1 MADLRLNIQANT
13 RQPQQQIDALRR
25 EITQLRT
32 QTNQT
37 QQSSTAAGRA
47 IDAMGD
53 EARQAAT
60 GVTALGRSIFNTSAE
75 AKRFDGVFRSTNGRL
90 REANGRYVKGREA
103 VEGLGRSFGGAT
115 GGAQVFTR
123 SLGSLGGVLGGLGL
137 VAASAGVLRV
147 GANSVEASVKVE
159 GFRNSLTALYGDAQ
173 VANTVLARLQEL
185 SLLPGITFESA
196 VQGAVRL
203 KTVGVEG
210 ERAEGVIR
218 EFGNAAALAGAT
230 TDEVGRSLVGLTQ
243 ILSRGKISQEELNQI
258 LENLPLI
265 GNSIRES
272 FGSIDAEVIRDQ
284 LDAAGQSVQDFADI
298 LVNQLSMGAR
308 ASADS
313 TRNAFSNLENAT
325 FRLHAAIG
333 DRLSPSVRE
342 ATGFLTDLANTAADF
357 VAGTND
363 ATRSA
368 NSYADA
374 LMMASN
380 AAAVNSA
387 IQERIKF
394 LEQERAGLEAAA
406 AGSANYFEIRGRE
419 RDAGRQYREA
429 GEELDVLRT
438 ALGNTAAAT
447 EHFQGVQNELLETQQ
462 GITQEIIRLEA
473 QRAGETGR
481 AYGQTTRRIREQRE
495 ALAETQEEIGENA
508 VVLRAL
514 ASANTVVTAA
524 TDDTTA
530 ATKESTAA
538 TKEATVEIIT
548 YAEAIRQVQ
557 ANIEAYVEEQAV
569 LTDFGTFW
577 EIAAG
582 QADGYTTAIDL
593 TTVSVVNLK
602 NELDALTTLFNENNV
617 VINENGVVLDEET
630 QALLR
635 FLATLD
641 GLDESLANVES
652 RLYAH
657 NAALVN
663 PAVSEAVES
672 FRDYN
677 DVLSET
683 GVNFERVDSISDRLT
698 SSIRQGSSAFD
709 EFSRSVEKG
718 DERLQEFFDLI
729 TNRGNRAIDEFN
741 ENVIDT
747 TRTYIPGLNRSINLT
762 SGEIAALRKAAE
774 DATPDF
780 LFKAI
785 DDLDAITLDNLI
797 GEFSRLD
804 GVVGDLGTKIGQFD
818 LAGLAT
824 GNPLSIA
831 TLPFQLY
838 DAFTFD
844 QRQAEARLPELNRQ
858 NQASFERG
866 EFGIPPD
873 LLEFGRG
880 QLDRATLATGTS
892 GFGGRPLLDL
902 LEGLEPQ
909 IGRTSLDAVANLPE
923 RIRETI
929 QTFTDQ
935 ITNELTNELSQA
947 SFNLN
952 FAGQTGGDVEGALQ
966 DVIGANTAL
975 YQAQIDSYN
984 LQRQALGYA
993 VGNVDELNRI
1003 LNGLNNQSRLAFADL
1018 TGPQN
1023 AQQFLAANNI
1033 TRGLTPGQDDQERG
1047 LTSAEVARVDDEV
1060 LAAALQAN
1068 QEAIAAINVA
1078 IAELDNAIS
1087 QSNDPAEIE
1096 QLLQQI
1102 AIQIPERYRLRREA
1116 LQQQLDAGD
1125 ITQGAFDTSI
1135 AQLGIE
1141 ESAEVERNSDAM
1153 LANALLINRQ
1163 AIEAINVQVAGLEQA
1178 ITTSND
1184 PAEIESLLLQIAQQI
1199 PEIYRLRREALSQQF
1214 AAGEITLQS
1223 FNTSIAQL
1231 NIEQSSALEQNS
1243 DQRLANTLLINQ
1255 QQTEAVSSAISEL
1268 ENRIAQSNDPA
1279 EIAQLLMQIAEQ
1291 IPEIYRLRRNALS
1304 AQFAAG
1310 EITLSAINTGIAAL
1324 NIEESAALERN
1335 SDAILTNALRANQDA
1350 QTAIHTEIS
1359 ALEQAITTSNDPAE
1373 IAMLLM
1379 QIAEQIPEKYRLK
1392 REALQAQFDA
1402 NEITIEQL
1410 QNGLAAL
1417 DIEQAAEFE
1426 RNSDAILANALSD
1439 HNADVVII
1447 SNAIHSVSEEIRNS
1461 DDPARIVQLVES
1473 LSQIIMEKFR
1483 LRREFLQKRL
1493 DAEEITVKEYQGQL
1507 GRLDIQ
1513 ESDEIGAVETLGES
1527 RIETITRPAPSVSQR
1542 STRRGGGGTDPAQA
1556 AQRAADE
1563 ALANA
1568 LRANQDAQ
1576 DTISVEV
1583 SALENAISES
1593 NDPTEITGL
1602 LMQIAEQI
1610 PETYRLRRE
1619 ALQTQ
1624 FDASKITQGQLDNG
1638 LAALDIEQSAMI
1650 ERNSDA
1656 QLANALR
1663 INSEAAAAISADVS
1677 DLENQIAQSNDLA
1690 EIAALLQQIAAQI
1703 PETYRLRREAL
1714 QKQYDAG
1721 EITLSAL
1728 NTGLS
1733 QLNIEQSAA
1742 LEQNSDAM
1750 LANALS
1756 MNQQAAEAINTHIAG
1771 LEERISSSN
1780 DPVEIATLLQQVAQ
1794 QIPEIYRL
1802 RREAL
1807 QRQFDAGEITLQ
1819 ALETGLAQAN
1829 IDESAALEQ
1838 NSDAQLA
1845 NTLSVLSTNAQVVNN
1860 SITSLSEQIRNSTD
1874 PAEIATLVV
1883 DLQNAVM
1890 EKYRLQREVFQ
1901 KQLDA
1906 EEITIGDFKAQL
1918 GSINLSETSELT
1930 SAAALGGAETDDLR
1944 RTSNALLQNALQR
1957 AQENLTGATSEEDF
1971 ETRRQ
1976 ELLRFIEEYYD
1987 AEKARIDALM
1997 LSESQLRDQQEDT
2010 EFARQRALQQAT
2022 TATNRFAEDR
2032 IRTEE
2037 QVAEERLRTE
2047 QRLSDEIEGI
2057 RDDQL
2062 ENEADRQQSLQD
2074 LAEDHQDRL
2083 TDIERDGLRRRE
2095 DLQRELSRDFADNFR
2110 EEQEQ
2115 IAELLSGEG
2124 FDTREIRRFLQGFEG
2139 DVRGRLGEDALSQ
2152 LNEIQREGAV
2162 ESIDLRRERDRDLED
2177 IGIREGRQV
2186 EDAERRFTA
2195 SQEDIHA
2202 QAQATADALTTALE
2216 PLLGMQATLTQQQQ
2230 DTAVLEN
2237 VTATNTAATAA
2248 TQVQTAMK
2256 EETNAA
2262 MTAAT
2267 ARVESNTAAR
2277 RSAIAAMEARLQEQT
2292 ATNIERF
2299 GVEIERFGEIP
2310 DLFSEVGERL
2320 TMSADRLDFSAA
2332 ALTQSAE
2339 LWATALGRDLELLA
2353 PAERPD
2359 FAAQDAVSLQPDID
2373 AELAMAFTRE
2383 AVALSADIVN
2393 INANSVNL
2401 NADIAGGVSSPQTP
2415 TRPVE
2420 VTIQHN
2426 QPVQI
2431 DGQTLGRIVDEVL
2444 VRLDTNGGTV
2454 GSYVRRDT

>member
-1 MADLRLNIQANT
+1 MQISSDSRRA
-13 RQPQQQIDALRR
+13 QQDIDRLRR
-25 EITQLRT
+25 EIQTLRT
-32 QTNQT
+32 QLGQT
-37 QQSSTAAGRA
+37 SGASNTATEAVDRL
-47 IDAMGD
+47 GD
-53 EARQAAT
+53 ESAQTARQ
-60 GVTALGRSIFNTSAE
+60 VRNLGE
-75 AKRFDGVFRSTNGRL
+75 AQNR
-90 REANGRYVKGREA
+90 
-103 VEGLGRSFGGAT
+103 AT
-115 GGAQVFTR
+115 GGTQVFTR
-123 SLGSLGGVLGGLGL
+123 SLGGLGTVLGGLGIT
-137 VAASAGVLRV
+137 AAGAAVLGL
-147 GANSVEASVKVE
+147 GANATRAAIQVESAT
-159 GFRNSLTALYGDAQ
+159 NSFAALGLG
-173 VANTVLARLQEL
+173 VAGAEERVMQLIEL
-185 SLLPGITFESA
+185 SQNPGISFPQAIQAAT
-196 VQGAVRL
+196 RL
-203 KTVGVEG
+203 ETVGISG
-210 ERAEGVIR
+210 LRADAVIR
-218 EFGNAAALAGAT
+218 EFGNSLALVGS
-230 TDEVGRSLVGLTQ
+230 TDLSGILLGLTQ
-243 ILSRGKISQEELNQI
+243 IVSAGKVTTEEIRQITERSGLAAQAIRQEFGS
-258 LENLPLI
+258 LI
-265 GNSIRES
+265 GDDIQNSLE
-272 FGSIDAEVIRDQ
+272 E
-284 LDAAGQSVQDFADI
+284 AGQGVQDFVDR
-298 LVNQLSMGAR
+298 LVNRLSTQGR
-308 ASADS
+308 AAVDS
-313 TRNAFSNLENAT
+313 TQNSFQNLQNSVFLLSAEIGGRFTPALGAAARGVSSFIDGITEAIQSSERFAEVLARVNAEITAASGQIEL
-325 FRLHAAIG
+325 RAAIESG
-333 DRLSPSVRE
+333 RE
-342 ATGFLTDLANTAADF
+342 A
-357 VAGTND
+357 
-363 ATRSA
+363 
-368 NSYADA
+368 
-374 LMMASN
+374 
-380 AAAVNSA
+380 
-387 IQERIKF
+387 
-394 LEQERAGLEAAA
+394 LEAFIRQSEAA
-406 AGSANYFEIRGRE
+406 IRNNSVFFGGRE
-419 RDAGRQYREA
+419 DAI
-429 GEELDVLRT
+429 L
-438 ALGNTAAAT
+438 
-447 EHFQGVQNELLETQQ
+447 
-462 GITQEIIRLEA
+462 
-473 QRAGETGR
+473 TGQINQ
-481 AYGQTTRRIREQRE
+481 ARE
-495 ALAETQEEIGENA
+495 ALAEFVGIQEQQIETEA
-508 VVLRAL
+508 ELRAEL
-514 ASANTVVTAA
+514 ALQEAELERIQNAQTERNNLIAEQGISARNASRIYLENLEQEDIATNASIDELEAKLAAYEAVGTAAEESTGTATEGTDTATESTKELVTEVQRLTEIYNGLTQHIQEANELFDFIAQANTPEFYRLVRS
-524 TDDTTA
+524 
-530 ATKESTAA
+530 EL
-538 TKEATVEIIT
+538 
-548 YAEAIRQVQ
+548 
-557 ANIEAYVEEQAV
+557 EAYGGAV
-569 LTDFGTFW
+569 D
-577 EIAAG
+577 
-582 QADGYTTAIDL
+582 
-593 TTVSVVNLK
+593 TVIPSVINLK
-602 NELDALTTLFNENNV
+602 NELEALTAAFDANLQ
-617 VINENGVVLDEET
+617 VLDPESDVIDNLVRGVTDLSTPLTDASDET
-630 QALLR
+630 QALAQELR
-635 FLATLD
+635 DLIHQ
-641 GLDESLANVES
+641 ANIAQSISEPFEVLREDI
-652 RLYAH
+652 
-657 NAALVN
+657 NLVN
-663 PAVSEAVES
+663 PAISAAAETMENYITVMGAVQGE
-672 FRDYN
+672 FQTIDT
-677 DVLSET
+677 L
-683 GVNFERVDSISDRLT
+683 SDRLT
-698 SSIRQGSSAFD
+698 AAIRDQASAFD
-709 EFSRSVEKG
+709 DLATSAGRASQGVGSGVFDQFSGRTPGTASGITGDNALDLEGIIGGIQGIGLDFLREGAALQLENAAEIDTVTESLAVFGDVAARLAAGDLTALGTAVTRTFGIINDTNEAFAERRRLRGIEANEEHLSRAGRFRNLQRVADITGVDINSDDLGGFRQNLASGLTGFTALFSTEFEDAINAANLSEGVGQALFQLVADIDRELTSE
-718 DERLQEFFDLI
+718 DIQ
-729 TNRGNRAIDEFN
+729 RAIATFHEPIISSL
-741 ENVIDT
+741 EN
-747 TRTYIPGLNRSINLT
+747 
-762 SGEIAALRKAAE
+762 
-774 DATPDF
+774 
-780 LFKAI
+780 
-785 DDLDAITLDNLI
+785 
-797 GEFSRLD
+797 
-804 GVVGDLGTKIGQFD
+804 
-818 LAGLAT
+818 LAG
-824 GNPLSIA
+824 
-831 TLPFQLY
+831 
-838 DAFTFD
+838 
-844 QRQAEARLPELNRQ
+844 QAA
-858 NQASFERG
+858 
-866 EFGIPPD
+866 
-873 LLEFGRG
+873 
-880 QLDRATLATGTS
+880 
-892 GFGGRPLLDL
+892 
-902 LEGLEPQ
+902 
-909 IGRTSLDAVANLPE
+909 
-923 RIRETI
+923 
-929 QTFTDQ
+929 
-935 ITNELTNELSQA
+935 
-947 SFNLN
+947 FNLD
-952 FAGQTGGDVEGALQ
+952 FASQTGGDVQGALQ
-966 DVIGANTAL
+966 EVIGVNTAL
-975 YQAQIDSYN
+975 TQAQIDAAN
-984 LQRQALGYA
+984 EQRRATGTS
-993 VGNVDELNRI
+993 VENVEELNRV
-1003 LNGLNNQSRLAFADL
+1003 LNALNNQSRLQLDALPPNLFTIASGRRAAQSTAER
-1018 TGPQN
+1018 TGTDRQATEDVAR
-1023 AQQFLAANNI
+1023 AQYGDAAY
-1033 TRGLTPGQDDQERG
+1033 Q
-1047 LTSAEVARVDDEV
+1047 AEFSRVDDAT

-1068 QEAIAAINVA
+1068 QESIAAINVA
-1078 IAELDNAIS
+1078 IAGLDNAIS

-1102 AIQIPERYRLRREA
+1102 AIQIPERYRLLREA
-1116 LQQQLDAGD
+1116 LQQQLDAGE
-1125 ITQGAFDTSI
+1125 ITQGEFDTSI
-1135 AQLGIE
+1135 EQLGID
-1141 ESAEVERNSDAM
+1141 ESAAIERNSDAM

-1163 AIEAINVQVAGLEQA
+1163 AIEAINVQVAGLENA
-1178 ITTSND
+1178 ISQSND
-1184 PAEIESLLLQIAQQI
+1184 PAEIESLLLQLAQ
-1199 PEIYRLRREALSQQF
+1199 
-1214 AAGEITLQS
+1214 
-1223 FNTSIAQL
+1223 
-1231 NIEQSSALEQNS
+1231 
-1243 DQRLANTLLINQ
+1243 
-1255 QQTEAVSSAISEL
+1255 
-1268 ENRIAQSNDPA
+1268 
-1279 EIAQLLMQIAEQ
+1279 Q

-1304 AQFAAG
+1304 QQFAAG
-1310 EITLSAINTGIAAL
+1310 EITLSEFNNSLASLGI
-1324 NIEESAALERN
+1324 EQSAALERN
-1335 SDAILTNALRANQDA
+1335 SDAQLANTLLINQTAQTAIATEVSALQQAIAASNDPEEIANLLQQIAAQIPETYRLKRNALSAQFAAGEITAEQFQNGYGALETEQAAEVERNSDAQLSNALQVNQSA

-1513 ESDEIGAVETLGES
+1513 ESGEIGAVETLGES

-1583 SALENAISES
+1583 SALENVISES

-1663 INSEAAAAISADVS
+1663 INSEAIDAISADVS
-1677 DLENQIAQSNDLA
+1677 ALENQIAQSNDPA

-1771 LEERISSSN
+1771 LESRIAQSN
-1780 DPVEIATLLQQVAQ
+1780 DPAEIATLLQQIAQ
-1794 QIPEIYRL
+1794 QIPAIYRL

-1819 ALETGLAQAN
+1819 ALNTGLAQAN

-1906 EEITIGDFKAQL
+1906 EEITIGDFNAQL

-2186 EDAERRFTA
+2186 EDAERRLA
-2195 SQEDIHA
+2195 RSEEEVNA
-2202 QAQATADALTTALE
+2202 QAQATAAALTTALA
-2216 PLLGMQATLTQQQQ
+2216 PLLGMQAMLTQQQQ

-2248 TQVQTAMK
+2248 TQVRTAMK

-2267 ARVESNTAAR
+2267 AGVESNTAAR

-2292 ATNIERF
+2292 ATNTERFGMGIERF
-2299 GVEIERFGEIP
+2299 VEIP
-2310 DLFSEVGERL
+2310 DLFLEVGERL

-2339 LWATALGRDLELLA
+2339 LWATALGRDIELLT

-2373 AELAMAFTRE
+2373 AALAMAASPE

-2393 INANSVNL
+2393 VTGGTVNVSG
-2401 NADIAGGVSSPQTP
+2401 DVAGGVRPQTP
-2415 TRPVE
+2415 ARPVE

>member
-1 MADLRLNIQANT
+1 MIPIADLRLNITAQT
-13 RQPQQQIDALRR
+13 RQSQQQIDALRR

-32 QTNQT
+32 QLGQT
-37 QQSSTAAGRA
+37 RGASDTAAEAVDRL
-47 IDAMGD
+47 GD
-53 EARQAAT
+53 ESAQTARQ
-60 GVTALGRSIFNTSAE
+60 VHSLGE
-75 AKRFDGVFRSTNGRL
+75 AQGR
-90 REANGRYVKGREA
+90 
-103 VEGLGRSFGGAT
+103 AT

-137 VAASAGVLRV
+137 VAAGAGVLRV

-173 VANTVLARLQEL
+173 IANTVLARLQEL

-284 LDAAGQSVQDFADI
+284 LDAAGQGVQDFADI
-298 LVNQLSMGAR
+298 LVAQLSMGAR

-342 ATGFLTDLANTAADF
+342 ATGFLTDLANTTADF

-374 LMMASN
+374 LMMAST

-473 QRAGETGR
+473 QRAGETAR
-481 AYGQTTRRIREQRE
+481 AYGQTTQDIREQRE
-495 ALAETQEEIGENA
+495 ALAETQEQIGENA

-514 ASANTVVTAA
+514 ASAQTVVTAE
-524 TDDTTA
+524 TEKTTT

-538 TKEATVEIIT
+538 VKEATVEIIT

-582 QADGYTTAIDL
+582 QADGYSTAIDL

-663 PAVSEAVES
+663 PAVSEAVAS
-672 FRDYN
+672 LRDYN
-677 DVLSET
+677 DVLLEA
-683 GVNFERVDSISDRLT
+683 GINFQTVDDISDRLT
-698 SSIRQGSSAFD
+698 DSIREQASAFD
-709 EFSRSVEKG
+709 ELRSAVDGVSQAQDGLQGQQIGSGVFDQFSGRTPGTASGITG
-718 DERLQEFFDLI
+718 DNALDLEGIIGGIQGIGFDFLREGAALQLENAAEIDTVTESLAVFGDVAARLAAGDLTALGTAVTRTFGIINDTNEAFAERRRLRGIEANEEHLSRAGRFRNLQRVADITGVDINSDDLGGFRQNIASGETGFTALFSTEFEDAINAANLSEGVGQALFQLVADIDRELTSEDIQRAIATFHEPIISGLENLAQQAAFNLDFASQSGGDVQGALQEVIGVNTAL
-729 TNRGNRAIDEFN
+729 TQAQIDAAN
-741 ENVIDT
+741 E
-747 TRTYIPGLNRSINLT
+747 
-762 SGEIAALRKAAE
+762 
-774 DATPDF
+774 
-780 LFKAI
+780 
-785 DDLDAITLDNLI
+785 
-797 GEFSRLD
+797 
-804 GVVGDLGTKIGQFD
+804 
-818 LAGLAT
+818 
-824 GNPLSIA
+824 
-831 TLPFQLY
+831 
-838 DAFTFD
+838 
-844 QRQAEARLPELNRQ
+844 QRR
-858 NQASFERG
+858 
-866 EFGIPPD
+866 
-873 LLEFGRG
+873 
-880 QLDRATLATGTS
+880 ATGTS
-892 GFGGRPLLDL
+892 
-902 LEGLEPQ
+902 
-909 IGRTSLDAVANLPE
+909 
-923 RIRETI
+923 
-929 QTFTDQ
+929 
-935 ITNELTNELSQA
+935 
-947 SFNLN
+947 
-952 FAGQTGGDVEGALQ
+952 VE
-966 DVIGANTAL
+966 
-975 YQAQIDSYN
+975 
-984 LQRQALGYA
+984 
-993 VGNVDELNRI
+993 NVEELNRV
-1003 LNGLNNQSRLAFADL
+1003 LNALNNQSRLQLDALPPNLFTIASGRRAAQATAER
-1018 TGPQN
+1018 TGTDRQATEDVAR
-1023 AQQFLAANNI
+1023 AQYGDAVY
-1033 TRGLTPGQDDQERG
+1033 D
-1047 LTSAEVARVDDEV
+1047 AEVARVDDEV

-1068 QEAIAAINVA
+1068 QESIAAINTA
-1078 IAELDNAIS
+1078 IAGLDASIS

-1102 AIQIPERYRLRREA
+1102 AIQIPERYRLLREA
-1116 LQQQLDAGD
+1116 LQQQLDAGE
-1125 ITQGAFDTSI
+1125 ITQGEFDTSI
-1135 AQLGIE
+1135 EQLGID
-1141 ESAEVERNSDAM
+1141 ESAEIERNSDAM

-1184 PAEIESLLLQIAQQI
+1184 PAEITQLLQQLAQ
-1199 PEIYRLRREALSQQF
+1199 
-1214 AAGEITLQS
+1214 
-1223 FNTSIAQL
+1223 
-1231 NIEQSSALEQNS
+1231 
-1243 DQRLANTLLINQ
+1243 
-1255 QQTEAVSSAISEL
+1255 
-1268 ENRIAQSNDPA
+1268 
-1279 EIAQLLMQIAEQ
+1279 Q

-1304 AQFAAG
+1304 QQFAAG
-1310 EITLSAINTGIAAL
+1310 EITLSEFNNSLASLGI
-1324 NIEESAALERN
+1324 EQSAALERN
-1335 SDAILTNALRANQDA
+1335 SDAQLANTLLINQTAQTAIATEVSALQQAIAASNDPEEIANLLQQIAAQIPETYRLKRNALSAQFAAGEITAEQFQNGYGALETEQAAEVERNSDAQLSNALQVNQSA

-1461 DDPARIVQLVES
+1461 DDPAEIAQLVDS
-1473 LSQIIMEKFR
+1473 LGFIIMEKFR

-1542 STRRGGGGTDPAQA
+1542 STRRGGGGTDPAQV

-1624 FDASKITQGQLDNG
+1624 FDAGKITQAQLDNG
-1638 LAALDIEQSAMI
+1638 IAALDIEQSAMI

-1677 DLENQIAQSNDLA
+1677 ALENQIAQSNDPA
-1690 EIAALLQQIAAQI
+1690 EIASLLTQIAAQI

-1756 MNQQAAEAINTHIAG
+1756 INQQAAEAINTHIAG
-1771 LEERISSSN
+1771 LENRISQSN
-1780 DPVEIATLLQQVAQ
+1780 DPAEIASLLQQIAT

-1807 QRQFDAGEITLQ
+1807 QRQFDAGEITRQ

-1890 EKYRLQREVFQ
+1890 EKYRLQRDVLQ

-1906 EEITIGDFKAQL
+1906 EEITIGDFNAQL

-1944 RTSNALLQNALQR
+1944 RTSNALLQNAIQR

-2074 LAEDHQDRL
+2074 LAEAHQDRL

-2124 FDTREIRRFLQGFEG
+2124 FDTREIQRFLQGFEG

-2202 QAQATADALTTALE
+2202 RAEATAAALTTALA
-2216 PLLGMQATLTQQQQ
+2216 PLLGMQAMLTQQQQ

-2248 TQVQTAMK
+2248 TQVRTAMK

-2320 TMSADRLDFSAA
+2320 TMSADRLDFSAD

-2339 LWATALGRDLELLA
+2339 LWATALGRDIELLT

-2373 AELAMAFTRE
+2373 AALAMAASPE

-2393 INANSVNL
+2393 VTGGTVNVSG
-2401 NADIAGGVSSPQTP
+2401 DVAGGVRPQTP
-2415 TRPVE
+2415 ARPVE

>member
-1 MADLRLNIQANT
+1 MQISSDSRRA
-13 RQPQQQIDALRR
+13 QQDIDRLRR
-25 EITQLRT
+25 EIQTLRT
-32 QTNQT
+32 QLGQT
-37 QQSSTAAGRA
+37 SGASNTATEAVDRL
-47 IDAMGD
+47 GD
-53 EARQAAT
+53 ESAQTARQ
-60 GVTALGRSIFNTSAE
+60 VRNLGE
-75 AKRFDGVFRSTNGRL
+75 AQNR
-90 REANGRYVKGREA
+90 
-103 VEGLGRSFGGAT
+103 AT

-137 VAASAGVLRV
+137 VAAGAGVLRV

-173 VANTVLARLQEL
+173 IANTVLARLQEL

-374 LMMASN
+374 LMMAST

-473 QRAGETGR
+473 QRAGETAR
-481 AYGQTTRRIREQRE
+481 AYGQTTQDIREQRE
-495 ALAETQEEIGENA
+495 ALAETQEQIGENA

-514 ASANTVVTAA
+514 ASANTVTAESTSDTTEAVINQGLEIARLQAVVEEARDALSNTIDPNQVEANFETATRSSDAYFAALIASTQAALESSETSAEKRQQLEVRLFELQRQQTQARASLEDEVTSIAERNAEMQAESVERVTARRIESAERARAAEVA
-524 TDDTTA
+524 TFTA
-530 ATKESTAA
+530 AAVSGREYAEQLNQLATVGQRQAFIEIVERFQAQGLSLEEARERAEPYLEVIRAMPAGLTEADIAFDSFTSNLVSGANESADAVLNLMRAVNALGTSIATRLPDARGALERSAQREVDFFRRNPIGNRTIESDQQEAGQQGRDFVNALFRRQDREAERAAIEVQRESIQLYNDLSDAAVDFTSSLIDLQEETNLADRGFQDLLGTFGRLATGDFTALLDIPIQLLNLSRQAAAEREQGARDRSSLYEEQFGDFSRFGRNLSTVSGVLGIPESPELRDSFFFDQAGEFENVLAQSTA
-538 TKEATVEIIT
+538 
-548 YAEAIRQVQ
+548 
-557 ANIEAYVEEQAV
+557 
-569 LTDFGTFW
+569 DFS
-577 EIAAG
+577 
-582 QADGYTTAIDL
+582 DGIKNAL
-593 TTVSVVNLK
+593 LSSVVNL
-602 NELDALTTLFNENNV
+602 ERDIRPEDIAEIFQSSIDALGEN
-617 VINENGVVLDEET
+617 LD
-630 QALLR
+630 Q
-635 FLATLD
+635 
-641 GLDESLANVES
+641 
-652 RLYAH
+652 
-657 NAALVN
+657 
-663 PAVSEAVES
+663 
-672 FRDYN
+672 
-677 DVLSET
+677 
-683 GVNFERVDSISDRLT
+683 
-698 SSIRQGSSAFD
+698 
-709 EFSRSVEKG
+709 
-718 DERLQEFFDLI
+718 
-729 TNRGNRAIDEFN
+729 
-741 ENVIDT
+741 
-747 TRTYIPGLNRSINLT
+747 
-762 SGEIAALRKAAE
+762 
-774 DATPDF
+774 
-780 LFKAI
+780 
-785 DDLDAITLDNLI
+785 
-797 GEFSRLD
+797 
-804 GVVGDLGTKIGQFD
+804 
-818 LAGLAT
+818 
-824 GNPLSIA
+824 
-831 TLPFQLY
+831 
-838 DAFTFD
+838 
-844 QRQAEARLPELNRQ
+844 
-858 NQASFERG
+858 
-866 EFGIPPD
+866 
-873 LLEFGRG
+873 
-880 QLDRATLATGTS
+880 
-892 GFGGRPLLDL
+892 
-902 LEGLEPQ
+902 
-909 IGRTSLDAVANLPE
+909 
-923 RIRETI
+923 
-929 QTFTDQ
+929 
-935 ITNELTNELSQA
+935 SQ
-947 SFNLN
+947 FNLN
-952 FAGQTGGDVEGALQ
+952 FDQQLGRD
-966 DVIGANTAL
+966 TADAYQSL
-975 YQAQIDSYN
+975 INDTTTFYQAQIDAIN
-984 LQRQALGYA
+984 LVRQAT
-993 VGNVDELNRI
+993 GNLSFGDPEALARQAQAET
-1003 LNGLNNQSRLAFADL
+1003 NQLRLAAPPS
-1018 TGPQN
+1018 GPQN
-1023 AQQFLAANNI
+1023 AQQFLAASNR
-1033 TRGLTPGQDDQERG
+1033 TRGLTEPTDDQERG

-1068 QEAIAAINVA
+1068 QESIAAINTA
-1078 IAELDNAIS
+1078 IAGLDASIS

-1102 AIQIPERYRLRREA
+1102 AIQIPERYRLLREA
-1116 LQQQLDAGD
+1116 LQQQLDAGE
-1125 ITQGAFDTSI
+1125 ITQGEFDTSI
-1135 AQLGIE
+1135 EQLGID
-1141 ESAEVERNSDAM
+1141 ESAAIERNSDAM

-1184 PAEIESLLLQIAQQI
+1184 PAEITQLLQQLAQQI
-1199 PEIYRLRREALSQQF
+1199 PEIYRLRKNALSQQF
-1214 AAGEITLQS
+1214 AAGEITLS
-1223 FNTSIAQL
+1223 EFNNSLASL
-1231 NIEQSSALEQNS
+1231 GIEQSAALERNS
-1243 DQRLANTLLINQ
+1243 DAQLANTLLINQ
-1255 QQTEAVSSAISEL
+1255 TTQTAIATEVSALQQAIT
-1268 ENRIAQSNDPA
+1268 ASNDPE
-1279 EIAQLLMQIAEQ
+1279 EIANLLQQIAAQ
-1291 IPEIYRLRRNALS
+1291 IPETYRLKRNALS

-1310 EITLSAINTGIAAL
+1310 EITAEQFQNGYGALETEQAA
-1324 NIEESAALERN
+1324 EVERN
-1335 SDAILTNALRANQDA
+1335 SDAQLSNALQVNQSA

-1461 DDPARIVQLVES
+1461 DDPAEIAQLVDS
-1473 LSQIIMEKFR
+1473 LGFIIMEKFR
-1483 LRREFLQKRL
+1483 LQREFLQKRL

-1513 ESDEIGAVETLGES
+1513 ESDEIGDAETLGES

-1610 PETYRLRRE
+1610 PETYRLRKE

-1624 FDASKITQGQLDNG
+1624 FDAGKITQAQLDNG

-1677 DLENQIAQSNDLA
+1677 ALENQIAQSNDPA
-1690 EIAALLQQIAAQI
+1690 EIASLLTQIAAQI

-1756 MNQQAAEAINTHIAG
+1756 INQQAAEAINTHIAG
-1771 LEERISSSN
+1771 LENRISQSN
-1780 DPVEIATLLQQVAQ
+1780 DPAEIASLLQQIAT

-1807 QRQFDAGEITLQ
+1807 QRQFDAGEITRQ

-1890 EKYRLQREVFQ
+1890 EKYRLQREVLQ

-1906 EEITIGDFKAQL
+1906 EEITIGDFNAQL

-1944 RTSNALLQNALQR
+1944 RTSNALLQNAIQR

-1997 LSESQLRDQQEDT
+1997 
-2010 EFARQRALQQAT
+2010 
-2022 TATNRFAEDR
+2022 
-2032 IRTEE
+2032 
-2037 QVAEERLRTE
+2037 
-2047 QRLSDEIEGI
+2047 
-2057 RDDQL
+2057 
-2062 ENEADRQQSLQD
+2062 
-2074 LAEDHQDRL
+2074 
-2083 TDIERDGLRRRE
+2083 
-2095 DLQRELSRDFADNFR
+2095 
-2110 EEQEQ
+2110 
-2115 IAELLSGEG
+2115 
-2124 FDTREIRRFLQGFEG
+2124 
-2139 DVRGRLGEDALSQ
+2139 
-2152 LNEIQREGAV
+2152 
-2162 ESIDLRRERDRDLED
+2162 
-2177 IGIREGRQV
+2177 
-2186 EDAERRFTA
+2186 
-2195 SQEDIHA
+2195 
-2202 QAQATADALTTALE
+2202 
-2216 PLLGMQATLTQQQQ
+2216 PL
-2230 DTAVLEN
+2230 
-2237 VTATNTAATAA
+2237 
-2248 TQVQTAMK
+2248 
-2256 EETNAA
+2256 
-2262 MTAAT
+2262 
-2267 ARVESNTAAR
+2267 
-2277 RSAIAAMEARLQEQT
+2277 
-2292 ATNIERF
+2292 
-2299 GVEIERFGEIP
+2299 
-2310 DLFSEVGERL
+2310 
-2320 TMSADRLDFSAA
+2320 
-2332 ALTQSAE
+2332 
-2339 LWATALGRDLELLA
+2339 
-2353 PAERPD
+2353 
-2359 FAAQDAVSLQPDID
+2359 
-2373 AELAMAFTRE
+2373 
-2383 AVALSADIVN
+2383 
-2393 INANSVNL
+2393 
-2401 NADIAGGVSSPQTP
+2401 
-2415 TRPVE
+2415 
-2420 VTIQHN
+2420 
-2426 QPVQI
+2426 
-2431 DGQTLGRIVDEVL
+2431 
-2444 VRLDTNGGTV
+2444 
-2454 GSYVRRDT
+2454 